1 MTGRQ
6 QGIGGW
12 GARCLAPVALF
23 VAAVAIRALPW
34 RTVFV
39 GDAVL
44 LFDHDAYYHLRRIV
58 WSVVH
63 FPRVLDL
70 DSYLNFPDGG
80 RAIWTPCFDWLV
92 ALLALPFAEP
102 GRFGSVERVAVWVP
116 PLLGGATVVALHG
129 LARRHF
135 DAATALLAGAL
146 LAVLSGHYWY
156 SQLGFVDH
164 HAAEA
169 LAATWLLS
177 ATMALLDREARAES
191 LAAAAAALGLAL
203 AVALLVWP
211 GSILYV
217 AIAEAALLAALLTRP
232 GSTRALAFA
241 RAFTGVQVVALAAIL
256 PLAAAAG
263 PTRFGPWSPLVLSRF
278 QPFAFGALALI
289 GAACVAAWH
298 RWPSLAAAPLRRA
311 AWLAAAALL
320 VVAAFLPEVLRGAA
334 DAWTWLGRR
343 ESFQAQVAESQPLL
357 LGASGL
363 VLDVAVARLSG
374 FALASPLALVAAAA
388 WAWRRPVR
396 APLLV
401 WIAWTG
407 ALLAV
412 TLLQR
417 RFFNSSSVC
426 LALLFAWSVRA
437 VHGWLGHALAG
448 RRSLRRAAGAAL
460 VVLVLACLA
469 PVAASYRLPVA
480 ALFDDPARGPVHV
493 PPSLVRRRAMLDLAI
508 WMSRRTPATA
518 GWLDPARRPG
528 YGVLGPWEIGHIL
541 QYVGRRPTVVDNFG
555 DDVSEAGFERARRYF
570 ASEEAAASRLLD
582 ELGVRYVVAQRE
594 PPFLGP
600 APGERS
606 MFASLFYFDG
616 SESDAGGAA
625 GADARIPAL
634 ERHRLVYE
642 SSLQLAAAPD
652 APPFYKVFE
661 HVAGAAVEGRAR
673 PGAVVQAR
681 LELRTNRRRQLVY
694 RQTTRADADGRY
706 RLRLPYSNRGA
717 PPSVRVAPAW
727 ELACGEDRAPL
738 VVDEPQVRSGAALAG
753 PPLCDDGGAS
763 GAAAAGAGAAPGLR

>member
-1 MTGRQ
+1 MFGRQ
-6 QGIGGW
+6 QGIQGW
-12 GARCLAPVALF
+12 GARCLAPAALF
-23 VAAVAIRALPW
+23 VVAVAIRALPW

-70 DSYLNFPDGG
+70 DSYVNFPDGG

-92 ALLALPFAEP
+92 ALLALPFADP
-102 GRFGSVERVAVWVP
+102 GRFGSIERVAVWVP

-135 DAATALLAGAL
+135 DAGTALLAGAL
-146 LAVLSGHYWY
+146 LAVLSGHFWY

-169 LAATWLLS
+169 LTATWLLA
-177 ATMALLDREARAES
+177 ATMAFLDREARAES
-191 LAAAAAALGLAL
+191 LAAAATAVGLAL
-203 AVALLVWP
+203 AAALLVWP

-217 AIAEAALLAALLTRP
+217 AIAEAGLLAALLTRP

-241 RAFTGVQVVALAAIL
+241 RAFTGVQIVALAAIL

-263 PTRFGPWSPLVLSRF
+263 PTRFGPWSPLVLSSF
-278 QPFAFGALALI
+278 QPLAFGALAGV
-289 GAACVAAWH
+289 GAACVGLWR
-298 RWPSLAAAPLRRA
+298 RWPSLADGPLRRA
-311 AWLAAAALL
+311 ALLAAAALL
-320 VVAAFLPEVLRGAA
+320 VAAAFLPEVLRGAA
-334 DAWTWLGRR
+334 DAWAWLGRR

-357 LGASGL
+357 LQASGL
-363 VLDVAVARLSG
+363 GIDVAVARLSW
-374 FALASPLALVAAAA
+374 FVLASPLALLAAAG

-401 WIAWTG
+401 WIAWTA
-407 ALLAV
+407 ALLVV

-417 RFFNSSSVC
+417 RFFNAFSVC
-426 LALLFAWSVRA
+426 VALLFAWSVRA
-437 VHGWLGHALAG
+437 VYDWLVQALSGRSAARRGAVGALA
-448 RRSLRRAAGAAL
+448 AA
-460 VVLVLACLA
+460 VLACLV
-469 PVAASYRLPVA
+469 PVAGSYRLPVA
-480 ALFDDPARGPVHV
+480 ALFDDRDRGPVHV

-541 QYVGRRPTVVDNFG
+541 QYVARRPTVVDNFG

-570 ASEEAAASRLLD
+570 ASEEAAASELLD

-594 PPFLGP
+594 PPFLGA

-616 SESDAGGAA
+616 SESDAEVGTRLGA
-625 GADARIPAL
+625 RVPAL

-642 SSLQLAAAPD
+642 STLQLAAAPD

-661 HVAGAAVEGRAR
+661 HVAGASVEGRAR
-673 PGAVVQAR
+673 PLASVEAR
-681 LELRTNRRRQLVY
+681 LELRTNRHRQLVY
-694 RQTTRADADGRY
+694 RQTTRADALGRY
-706 RLRLPYSNRGA
+706 RLRLPYANRGA
-717 PPSVRVAPAW
+717 PPSVRTAPAW
-727 ELACGEDRAPL
+727 EIACGGDRASL

-753 PPLCDDGGAS
+753 PPLCPGGERS
-763 GAAAAGAGAAPGLR
+763 ETGAAGADPATRLR